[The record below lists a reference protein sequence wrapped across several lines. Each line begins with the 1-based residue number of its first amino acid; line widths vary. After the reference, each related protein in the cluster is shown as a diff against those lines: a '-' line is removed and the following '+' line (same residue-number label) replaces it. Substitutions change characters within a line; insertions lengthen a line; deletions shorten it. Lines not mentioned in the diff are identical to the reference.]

1 MRPVRPLRLGPA
13 LALLMGIICPAFA
26 LDPGPQAS
34 SYLRTTFTTE
44 DGLGANVINDIVQ
57 SREGFLWIASYEG
70 LARFDGRHFTL
81 VDFPQLLVNVSSIA
95 QGRDGDL
102 WLGTLAGLMRISP
115 RILDQPGQP
124 RVIVYHFGPGG
135 DDAVRR
141 VRFARDGTLWAGT
154 KRGLYRWNGAAGF
167 TQVAG
172 ELAVSRIDEA
182 PDGHLLV
189 PSSLGYIEWDGTRAE
204 DHSEVARELGL
215 GPDQVFQV
223 RPGRQGVLWFSTA
236 RGLFR
241 RTDRSYT
248 NIGGT

>member
-1 MRPVRPLRLGPA
+1 M
-13 LALLMGIICPAFA
+13 
-26 LDPGPQAS
+26 
-34 SYLRTTFTTE
+34 
-44 DGLGANVINDIVQ
+44 Q

-70 LARFDGRHFTL
+70 LTRFDGRHFTL
-81 VDFPQLLVNVSSIA
+81 VDFPHLLVNVNSIA
-95 QGRDGDL
+95 EGSDGDL

-124 RVIVYHFGPGG
+124 RVMVYHFGPGG

-141 VRFARDGTLWAGT
+141 VRLARDGTLWAGT
-154 KRGLYRWNGAAGF
+154 RRGLYRWNGAAGF

-189 PSSLGYIEWDGTRAE
+189 PSSSGYIEWDGTRAVN
-204 DHSEVARELGL
+204 HSEVARELGL

-223 RPGRQGVLWFSTA
+223 RPGRYGVLWFSTA

-241 RTDRSYT
+241 QTDGS
-248 NIGGT
+248 